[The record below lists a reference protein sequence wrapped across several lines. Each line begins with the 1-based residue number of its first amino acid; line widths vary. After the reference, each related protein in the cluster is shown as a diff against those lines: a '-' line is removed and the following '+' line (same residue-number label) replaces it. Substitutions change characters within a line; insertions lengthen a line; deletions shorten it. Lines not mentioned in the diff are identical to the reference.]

1 MINCFSGFPEFPF
14 SILNEGFL
22 KSRFGVGGNEIV
34 TRKLF
39 LLKDCCRR

>member
-22 KSRFGVGGNEIV
+22 KSRFGVGEM
-34 TRKLF
+34 KL
-39 LLKDCCRR
+39 